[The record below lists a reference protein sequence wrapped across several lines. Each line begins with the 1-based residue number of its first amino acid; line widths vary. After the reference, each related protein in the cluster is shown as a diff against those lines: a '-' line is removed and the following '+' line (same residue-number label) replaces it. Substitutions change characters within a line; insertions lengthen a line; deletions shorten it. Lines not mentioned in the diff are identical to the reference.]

1 MAREGGRG
9 LCSGGTGRTVA
20 SPGPGRVS
28 VLTKMSFQAGPLSR
42 ARDSGE
48 RGVSGVPA
56 PADSVP
62 ADGPGPTRVPGP
74 GCCCPPPGTA
84 PSSRAAC
91 PAQHTGQRSRHA
103 AVSGAGGQR
112 KGLLGETGSP
122 GAGPPR
128 LLQRGLQGGRG
139 GGACGVPGACA
150 CSAGSAGT
158 PPERDARSALAA
170 PRVARPRAAAV
181 SAQHSLARLEGDGSR
196 PFWAPTQVR
205 LAVES

>member
-1 MAREGGRG
+1 
-9 LCSGGTGRTVA
+9 
-20 SPGPGRVS
+20 
-28 VLTKMSFQAGPLSR
+28 MSFQAGPLSR

-112 KGLLGETGSP
+112 EELEE
-122 GAGPPR
+122 GASR
-128 LLQRGLQGGRG
+128 RD
-139 GGACGVPGACA
+139 GVPGSGSAAPPPAGTSGWPGRGSLRGPRCCA

-158 PPERDARSALAA
+158 QPERDARSALAA